1 MRFGILFGL
10 VAACGFA
17 AAATNPQ
24 KWSFRTGPAPHV
36 TVSTVSGNITAV
48 AGDNDNVGV
57 EGTATGN
64 WVLEVKQD
72 GDEVRARAC
81 CGPCNAQHN
90 HDCNGDASFVVR
102 IPPGAQLAASAVS
115 GNLRVSG
122 LRGHHQLNTVSGDV
136 AWEGVCA
143 KDCRVHANTVSGDIK
158 MDLSQQSSFGLEY
171 GSVSGSFKDDLATN
185 VSDRGRSHVRATY
198 GKAEGQISCNT
209 VSGDLALG
217 RK

>member
-36 TVSTVSGNITAV
+36 TVSTVSGTITAV
-48 AGDNDNVGV
+48 AGDNDSVGV

-64 WVLEVKQD
+64 WVLEVKQE

-81 CGPCNAQHN
+81 CGPCDAQHN

-102 IPPGAQLAASAVS
+102 MPPGAQLVAHEVS
-115 GNLRVSG
+115 GNIRVSG
-122 LRGHHQLNTVSGDV
+122 LRGRQELHSVSGDV
-136 AWEGVCA
+136 FWDGVCA
-143 KDCRVHANTVSGDIK
+143 KDCLVHANTVSGDIK
-158 MDLSQQSSFGLEY
+158 MNLTPQSSFGLEY
-171 GSVSGSFKDDLATN
+171 GSVSGSFKDDLAAN